1 MDCESCSER
10 LPDFLLDELPESE
23 AVMVQE
29 HLNLCA
35 ACMRTYKDL
44 KGTGKALEA
53 VPSLRA
59 VQGTPEFERAVR
71 AQAVVELANI
81 VAKLPPDKRLKLEAR
96 RAARMSRVI
105 ERPPPPVRRAFSV
118 SLMLLVLAGVAALIV
133 ILLYPQKNPA
143 GEKPPA
149 GVLKMTSG
157 KVEQFYQRSGE
168 PHSAVQE
175 GKNIFPG
182 DSYLTPDS
190 GRARFDLS
198 DGSSL
203 FLGPTSQVTFRVQS
217 PGTENFVIVLEKG
230 ELGVQRPHN
239 VIDHSDGQQAP
250 QEWEIR
256 AETGSVL
263 VDPGAHVHISVRK
276 NGKELKETVTAY
288 SESVKVFNHS
298 MQSMGTLYYGH
309 AAEFTADEKELKSEA
324 LTKARVPAWRLDLVT
339 EEDLSELLSAR
350 VKIVGRHDGTLR
362 AELLYTAQNPK
373 QAMQDWVCEPASSA
387 SEKPA
392 SGLLLPASARLAHIV
407 PFSAPLSIELG
418 LSRDNSGD
426 GAFAFGALETANN
439 GVSVDVAREARLQV
453 RENGRTVRS
462 GVAPARAA
470 SGKVEKLQLDIN
482 KEGGGFG
489 AQLSTSAEK
498 TNVLPLPKEIHT
510 GKLWLQGLNDN
521 VSFDEV
527 KISGVIPAEWLKEK
541 LSK

>member
-29 HLNLCA
+29 HLNLCQ

-53 VPSLRA
+53 VPTMRA
-59 VQGTPEFERAVR
+59 VQGSPEFEKAVR

-105 ERPPPPVRRAFSV
+105 ERPQPPVRRAFSV

-133 ILLYPQKNPA
+133 ILLYPQKGPTGERPA
-143 GEKPPA
+143 A

-182 DSYLTPDS
+182 DSYLTPDN
-190 GRARFDLS
+190 GRARFDMS

-217 PGTENFVIVLEKG
+217 PGTDNFVIVLEKG
-230 ELGVQRPHN
+230 ELAVQRPHE
-239 VIDHSDGQQAP
+239 VIDHSDGQQTP
-250 QEWEIR
+250 QQWEVR
-256 AETGSVL
+256 TETGSVL
-263 VDPGAHVHISVRK
+263 IDPGAHVHVALKKS
-276 NGKELKETVTAY
+276 GKDFKETVTAFA
-288 SESVKVFNHS
+288 ESVKVLNHT
-298 MQSMGTLYYGH
+298 MQSLGTLYYGH
-309 AAEFTADEKELKSEA
+309 AAEFTPDEKELKSNP
-324 LTKARVPAWRLDLVT
+324 LTNARVPAWRLDLVS
-339 EEDLSELLSAR
+339 EEDLSDLLAAR
-350 VKIVGRHDGTLR
+350 VKIVGRHDGALR

-373 QAMQDWVCEPASSA
+373 PASQDWACEPVSSG
-387 SEKPA
+387 SDKTGI
-392 SGLLLPASARLAHIV
+392 GLLLPSSARLCHVI
-407 PFSAPLSIELG
+407 PFAAPLTIELG
-418 LSRDNSGD
+418 LSRENPGD
-426 GAFAFGALETANN
+426 GAFAFGALESANN
-439 GVSVDVAREARLQV
+439 GVSVDVAREARLQI
-453 RENGRTVRS
+453 RENGRSVRS
-462 GVAPARAA
+462 GVAPARGT
-470 SGKVEKLQLDIN
+470 SGKVERLQLDIR
-482 KEGGGFG
+482 KEGGGLG

-498 TNVLPLPKEIHT
+498 TNVLPLPKELSA

-521 VSFDEV
+521 VTFDEV
-527 KISGVIPAEWLKEK
+527 KISGVLPAEWVREK